1 MDENER
7 YNLYRKLRFLVTD
20 DFENF
25 RRSMR
30 QMLSSFGAAKI
41 DMAANGNE
49 TIAKC
54 TKDHYDVLICDFN
67 LGSGKTGQQVLEAL
81 RHEKLLRN
89 TSLFVLITAE
99 TSREIVMGAREY
111 HPNTYI
117 IKPITQA
124 VLQKRMDAL
133 LAQRH
138 ALYPINHALDQEDVP
153 EAINQA
159 EQLLQTRTRYRNRIM
174 QILGDL
180 YLQRNTPEQA
190 RTIYEQALESR
201 ELAWSRM
208 GLGRVALADDQLDE
222 AIGHFQTLIEANPD
236 YIEAYDALAEA
247 YQRQGNA
254 KQAQEIVQQAIR
266 ISPLAILR
274 QKQLADIAATN
285 QDMETAVQAWRSTV
299 KLSDNSIHD
308 CPAHYLGLGRAL
320 AELSDGNT
328 SSEGKQLADEALNA
342 LKDMGR
348 RFKDDETVNTRRQ
361 LVAARVYAGQGRMG
375 ESRKALE
382 SVNDRL
388 DPDVMT
394 AEEALDYARTL
405 YTQDESE
412 AAQRIL
418 NQLASDHS
426 DDASTMDAIEALMDE
441 PVSFRKKSEARALNR
456 DGIKAFENGDL
467 GPAADAFKQAL
478 ALVPQHPALNLNL
491 VQVLLRNAEY
501 QGRRSDTAMLQ
512 HCERCLEQLG
522 HLPSQHKQY
531 KRYQFLTKKVADLK
545 ARSNA

>member
-7 YNLYRKLRFLVTD
+7 YNLYRKLRFLITD

-30 QMLSSFGAAKI
+30 QMLGSFGAEKI
-41 DMAANGNE
+41 EMAANGNE

-81 RHEKLLRN
+81 RHQKLLRH
-89 TSLFVLITAE
+89 TSLFVLVTAE

-111 HPNTYI
+111 HPDTYI

-133 LAQRH
+133 MAQRH
-138 ALYPINHALDQEDVP
+138 ALYPINHALDQEDLP
-153 EAINQA
+153 EAISQA
-159 EQLLQTRTRYRNRIM
+159 EQLLQTKTRYRNRVM

-180 YLQRNTPEQA
+180 YLKRNTPDQA
-190 RTIYEQALESR
+190 RKIYDQVLEGR
-201 ELAWSRM
+201 ELAWGRM
-208 GLGRVALADDQLDE
+208 GMGRVAMAEDKLDE
-222 AIGHFQTLIEANPD
+222 AIDHFQTLIETNPD

-247 YQRQGNA
+247 YQRKGNG
-254 KQAQEIVQQAIR
+254 KQAQDVIQKAIE

-285 QDMETAVQAWRSTV
+285 QDMETAAQAWRSTV

-308 CPAHYLGLGRAL
+308 SPDNYLGLGRTL
-320 AELSDGNT
+320 SELSDGDT

-348 RFKDDETVNTRRQ
+348 RFKDDETATTRKQ
-361 LVAARVYAGQGRMG
+361 LVAARVHAGQGRMD
-375 ESRKALE
+375 ESRKALQ
-382 SVNDRL
+382 SVGDRL
-388 DPDVMT
+388 DPDTMT
-394 AEEALDYARTL
+394 PEEALDYARTL
-405 YTQDESE
+405 YTQNESG
-412 AAQRIL
+412 AAQQVL
-418 NQLASDHS
+418 NQLAERCSDNP
-426 DDASTMDAIEALMDE
+426 AIMKAIEELMDE
-441 PVSFRKKSEARALNR
+441 PVSFRKKNQARALNK
-456 DGIKAFENGDL
+456 DGIKAFENGEL
-467 GPAADAFKQAL
+467 SQAADAFNQAL
-478 ALVPQHPALNLNL
+478 ELVPQHPALNLNL
-491 VQVLLRNAEY
+491 VQVLLKNAEH
-501 QGRRSDTAMLQ
+501 QGSSTDPTTLRR
-512 HCERCLEQLG
+512 CERCLDQLG
-522 HLPSQHKQY
+522 HLPPQHKQY
-531 KRYQFLTKKVADLK
+531 KRYQFLTKKVADLT